1 MDSGTVPVT
10 TTASQP
16 ALSRFLIALGDPT
29 RQKILVLLSREELNV
44 GELTDRFPL
53 SRPAMSHQLKILAD
67 AGLLIQERRGR
78 ERVYRV
84 DAARF
89 QGFVDELK
97 TFVSA
102 CCAGPK
108 CC

>member
-1 MDSGTVPVT
+1 MT
-10 TTASQP
+10 TTERP
-16 ALSRFLIALGDPT
+16 ALSRFLVALGDPT

-44 GELTDRFPL
+44 GELTHRFPL

-89 QGFVDELK
+89 RSYVDELK

-102 CCAGPK
+102 CCAGPR